1 MGSFSRAHLSNS
13 QEFISSL
20 TSFYTSNP
28 QYLSAPLLSLDIT
41 SLFTNVPLDIVLS
54 FLRSKILDNDIRL
67 PSELNLDVLIQLIK
81 MCCDATIFTFNNTF
95 YAQLTGVAM
104 GSPLACILANLFM
117 EFFEAELVSL
127 FPYKPVFWKR
137 YVDDIICVWGED
149 IESFQPFLDGLN
161 QLIPSIKLT
170 AEWETMDH
178 NTGIAKLPFLDVLV
192 HRSPQGV
199 T

>member
-1 MGSFSRAHLSNS
+1 MHTSCPKTTSQTPPLQFRPIIAQCGAYSTPLAKYVAGVLAPLVGSFSRAHLSNS

-81 MCCDATIFTFNNTF
+81 MCCDATIFTFNNTY

-117 EFFEAELVSL
+117 EF
-127 FPYKPVFWKR
+127 
-137 YVDDIICVWGED
+137 
-149 IESFQPFLDGLN
+149 
-161 QLIPSIKLT
+161 
-170 AEWETMDH
+170 
-178 NTGIAKLPFLDVLV
+178 
-192 HRSPQGV
+192 
-199 T
+199 